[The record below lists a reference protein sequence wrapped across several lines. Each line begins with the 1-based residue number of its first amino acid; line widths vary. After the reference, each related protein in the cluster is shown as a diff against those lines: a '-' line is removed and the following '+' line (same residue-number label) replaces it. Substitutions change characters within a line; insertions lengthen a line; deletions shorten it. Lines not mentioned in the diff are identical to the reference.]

1 MMLIDFHSHTLPLA
15 DHGCKNEETFLF
27 QLAEAKKNGIGTV
40 IATPHF
46 YPHRDHVDEFL
57 KRLDRGIEMTAGK
70 CGGIDYIVGAEVQL
84 CIGLDNMQGIE
95 KLCIGES
102 NIMLIEMP
110 SMTISTEFYETLKR
124 LEKRF
129 RVVIAHVDRCE
140 KNVTDKLIEYG
151 FMLQLGA
158 DCFTLRNYFRI
169 KRILKSGQVYALG
182 SDIHGKSSRAY
193 PRLVRA
199 HKISVGVNT
208 RMRRL
213 IYGE

>member
-1 MMLIDFHSHTLPLA
+1 MLIDFHSHTLPHA
-15 DHGCKNEETFLF
+15 DHGCKDEETFLF
-27 QLAEAKKNGIGTV
+27 QLAEAKKNGIGTI

-57 KRLDRGIEMTAGK
+57 KRRDRGIGITAGK
-70 CGGIDYIVGAEVQL
+70 TDGIDFIVGAEVQL
-84 CIGLDNMQGIE
+84 CIGLDNMKGIE

-102 NIMLIEMP
+102 DIMLIELP
-110 SMTISTEFYETLKR
+110 SMTISNEFYETLSR
-124 LEKRF
+124 LKKRF
-129 RVVIAHVDRCE
+129 RIVIAHVDRCE
-140 KNVTDKLIEYG
+140 KSVTDKLIEQGY
-151 FMLQLGA
+151 MLQLGA
-158 DCFTLRNYFRI
+158 DCFTPYNYFRI

-182 SDIHGKSSRAY
+182 SDIHGKSLRAY

-199 HKISVGVNT
+199 HKMSDGVNT